1 VIPARAH
8 RQRTVASALAGNA
21 WIRDIASAL
30 TIPVLMQY
38 LTLRQQLDDIGL
50 SLGTTDR
57 LVWKWTASSQ
67 YSSSSAY
74 AAMFLGQ
81 SALLEAK
88 KL

>member
-1 VIPARAH
+1 
-8 RQRTVASALAGNA
+8 
-21 WIRDIASAL
+21 
-30 TIPVLMQY
+30 MQY

-50 SLGTTDR
+50 SLGTMDR